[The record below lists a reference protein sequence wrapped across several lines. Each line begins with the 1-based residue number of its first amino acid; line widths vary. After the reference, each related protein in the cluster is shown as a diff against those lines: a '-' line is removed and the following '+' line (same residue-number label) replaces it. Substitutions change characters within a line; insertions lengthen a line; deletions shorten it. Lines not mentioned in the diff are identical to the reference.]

1 MQSWRERCEKCV
13 CLQGDY
19 VEKWLHF
26 QLPVASSFLN
36 KLGDLRNWTPNVTR
50 RSAFFELSH
59 PRTHIFHVHNVIT
72 ACLTQLSMNF
82 DWFHAT
88 QVEESDNHALFFE
101 CKRRHF
107 SIKNTTAIRPR
118 HKHSTGSTV
127 LSIGLAQ
134 PKEQSRLLQQLPGF
148 YLLPFPRK
156 KLGYLRTWT
165 PHVQYI
171 QNDWSALNSDFK
183 RFSGNLWI
191 KILKRLTGMWTKV
204 SENLATYKTGAM
216 SRSGGG
222 GGLLDVRTQIQ

>member
-26 QLPVASSFLN
+26 QLPVVSSFFN
-36 KLGDLRNWTPNVTR
+36 KLGDLRTWTHQVTR

-59 PRTHIFHVHNVIT
+59 PRTHIFHVHNAIT

-101 CKRRHF
+101 CKRRRHF
-107 SIKNTTAIRPR
+107 SIKNTTATRPR

-127 LSIGLAQ
+127 LPLGLAQ
-134 PKEQSRLLQQLPGF
+134 HKEQPRLLQHLSRFSP
-148 YLLPFPRK
+148 LPFPRK
-156 KLGYLRTWT
+156 KLGYLTTWT
-165 PHVQYI
+165 QTYTAIPSRKKEINWVRI
-171 QNDWSALNSDFK
+171 IS
-183 RFSGNLWI
+183 SGINLTDCS
-191 KILKRLTGMWTKV
+191 RLRIYSSSYT
-204 SENLATYKTGAM
+204 A
-216 SRSGGG
+216 
-222 GGLLDVRTQIQ
+222 I

>member
-1 MQSWRERCEKCV
+1 MQSWCERCEKCV

-26 QLPVASSFLN
+26 QLPVVSSFFLN
-36 KLGDLRNWTPNVTR
+36 KLGDLRIWTPHVTR

-59 PRTHIFHVHNVIT
+59 PRTHIFHVHNAIT

-82 DWFHAT
+82 YWFHAT

-107 SIKNTTAIRPR
+107 SIKNTTATRHR

-127 LSIGLAQ
+127 LPLGLAQ
-134 PKEQSRLLQQLPGF
+134 PKQPRLLQQLSRF

-165 PHVQYI
+165 PHV
-171 QNDWSALNSDFK
+171 
-183 RFSGNLWI
+183 
-191 KILKRLTGMWTKV
+191 LKM
-204 SENLATYKTGAM
+204 
-216 SRSGGG
+216 
-222 GGLLDVRTQIQ
+222 Q